1 MTISIA
7 ITHLLSENQRKL
19 KKDNKQN
26 IFMIKMHKFSIR
38 LYTFILASFY
48 VARIIVKN
56 MIRPIRVNKFIAIF
70 PKKTINRK

>member
-1 MTISIA
+1 
-7 ITHLLSENQRKL
+7 
-19 KKDNKQN
+19 
-26 IFMIKMHKFSIR
+26 MHKFSNR

-70 PKKTINRK
+70 PKKKQ